1 MITPQ
6 AWSLVKLLINNLY
19 TIKRP
24 WSFPVLNLVKWLIFN
39 LQSTK
44 RLLGKSRS
52 PLGNGLLVKA
62 KSEFQELAHFY
73 PQFILF
79 FSLKNTKE
87 KNE

>member
-44 RLLGKSRS
+44 RLLGKSQVGVSRIS
-52 PLGNGLLVKA
+52 AFLSSIYFLL
-62 KSEFQELAHFY
+62 
-73 PQFILF
+73 QF
-79 FSLKNTKE
+79 KE
-87 KNE
+87 YKRKE